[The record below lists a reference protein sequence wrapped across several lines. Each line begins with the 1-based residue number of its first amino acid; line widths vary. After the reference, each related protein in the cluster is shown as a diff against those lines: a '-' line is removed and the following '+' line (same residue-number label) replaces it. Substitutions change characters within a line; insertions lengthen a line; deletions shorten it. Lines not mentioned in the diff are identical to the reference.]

1 MPLEPSRFRGRFFCV
16 KSDIRAYSQLF
27 TRKANEFMEIKD
39 LKLTRGALEK
49 GKPAEILFFDDV
61 EYWSCDRFVEE
72 MQYIEDWIQPSEIR
86 IYVNSTGGS
95 VVEGMKVFS
104 KILNCKYPTSTY
116 IAGIAASMGSV
127 IWAAGQKL
135 YMNDYSLLM
144 IHNPW
149 MQEGDSGDPND
160 QQIIEAFKKQ
170 IMTVY
175 CKRFGMS
182 EDKVSEI
189 MDGKPGCDGTF
200 LTASDAVE
208 QGFIPATHV
217 IETSQVI
224 RDRIAA
230 AINGNRDNESIR
242 AIMSLAVKE
251 NYQSAEKQAISEKE
265 PKNGDSINS
274 QSNKKNMDELKV
286 VASQLGIQGDV
297 SLEKISDAIVQLNQA
312 KNDLKQ
318 ANDELTSVKN
328 ELNDLKIKHEAEKA
342 TSASLQ
348 KTLDET
354 KAELQAYKDK
364 EEQQRVEEI
373 NAMVDGAIADGKISA
388 ESKENWVNMAMQNFD
403 LVKSSLEGIKGRDQI
418 SKEIANDPKNQE
430 EAKKAAIT
438 EAEKVQAKVKELV
451 GDFKFRTLDDLK

>member
-1 MPLEPSRFRGRFFCV
+1 
-16 KSDIRAYSQLF
+16 
-27 TRKANEFMEIKD
+27 MEIKD

-61 EYWSCDRFVEE
+61 EFWSCDRFVEE
-72 MQYIEDWIQPSEIR
+72 MQYIEDWVQPSEIK
-86 IYVNSTGGS
+86 IYINSTGGS

-104 KILNCKYPTSTY
+104 KIMNCKYPTSTY
-116 IAGIAASMGSV
+116 IAGIAASMGSI

-149 MQEGDSGDPND
+149 MQMDEGDPND
-160 QQIIEAFKKQ
+160 QQIIDAFKKQ

-182 EDKVSEI
+182 EDKVREI

-230 AINGNRDNESIR
+230 AVKGNSDSDSVK

-251 NYQSAEKQAISEKE
+251 NYQNPEKQAISQKE
-265 PKNGDSINS
+265 PKIEDNINS
-274 QSNKKNMDELKV
+274 QNRKVMNDELKV

-312 KNDLKQ
+312 KNDLKK
-318 ANDELTSVKN
+318 ANDELASVKS

-348 KTLDET
+348 KSLDET
-354 KAELQAYKDK
+354 KAELQTYKDK
-364 EEQQRVEEI
+364 EEEQRLADI
-373 NAMVDGAIADGKISA
+373 NSMVDGAIADGKISA
-388 ESKENWVNMAMQNFD
+388 ESKENWVNMAKQNFE
-403 LVKSSLEGIKGRDQI
+403 LVKSSLDAIKGRDQI

-438 EAEKVQAKVKELV
+438 EAEKIQAKVTELV
-451 GDFKFRTLDDLK
+451 GEGFKFHTLDDLK

>member
-1 MPLEPSRFRGRFFCV
+1 
-16 KSDIRAYSQLF
+16 
-27 TRKANEFMEIKD
+27 MEIKD

-72 MQYIEDWIQPSEIR
+72 MQYIEDWVQPSEIK
-86 IYVNSTGGS
+86 ILINSTGGS

-149 MQEGDSGDPND
+149 MQMDGDDPND

-170 IMTVY
+170 LITVY

-182 EDKVSEI
+182 EDKVREI

-230 AINGNRDNESIR
+230 AVKGNSDSEIVK
-242 AIMSLAVKE
+242 AIMSLAVE
-251 NYQSAEKQAISEKE
+251 GNYQTDGKQAISEKE
-265 PKNGDSINS
+265 PKIADNINS
-274 QSNKKNMDELKV
+274 QSNKKNMNDELKV

-312 KNDLKQ
+312 KNDLKK
-318 ANDELTSVKN
+318 ANDDLASVKS

-342 TSASLQ
+342 TNASLQ
-348 KTLDET
+348 KSLDET
-354 KAELQAYKDK
+354 KAELQTYKDK
-364 EEQQRVEEI
+364 EEAQRLEDI
-373 NAMVDGAIADGKISA
+373 NSMVDGAIADGKISA
-388 ESKENWVNMAMQNFD
+388 ESKENWVSMAKQNFD
-403 LVKSSLEGIKGRDQI
+403 LVKSSLDAIKGRDQI
-418 SKEIANDPKNQE
+418 SKEIANDPKNHE
-430 EAKKAAIT
+430 EAKKAALT
-438 EAEKVQAKVKELV
+438 EAEKIQAKVNELV
-451 GDFKFRTLDDLK
+451 GEGFKFRTLEDLK

>member
-1 MPLEPSRFRGRFFCV
+1 
-16 KSDIRAYSQLF
+16 
-27 TRKANEFMEIKD
+27 MEIKD

-72 MQYIEDWIQPSEIR
+72 MQYIEDWVQPSEIK
-86 IYVNSTGGS
+86 ILINSTGGS

-149 MQEGDSGDPND
+149 MQMDGDDPND

-170 IMTVY
+170 LITVY

-182 EDKVSEI
+182 EDKVREI

-230 AINGNRDNESIR
+230 AVKGNSDSEIVK
-242 AIMSLAVKE
+242 AIMSLAVE
-251 NYQSAEKQAISEKE
+251 GNYQTDGKQAISEKE
-265 PKNGDSINS
+265 PKIADNINS
-274 QSNKKNMDELKV
+274 QSNIKNMNDELKV

-312 KNDLKQ
+312 KNDLKK
-318 ANDELTSVKN
+318 ANDDLASVKN

-354 KAELQAYKDK
+354 KAELQTYKDK
-364 EEQQRVEEI
+364 EEAQRLEDI
-373 NAMVDGAIADGKISA
+373 NSMVDGAIADGKISA
-388 ESKENWVNMAMQNFD
+388 ESKENWVNMAKQNFD
-403 LVKSSLEGIKGRDQI
+403 LVKSSLDAIKGRDQI
-418 SKEIANDPKNQE
+418 SKEIANDSKNKE
-430 EAKKAAIT
+430 DAKKAALT
-438 EAEKVQAKVKELV
+438 EAEKIQAKVNELV
-451 GDFKFRTLDDLK
+451 GEGFKFRTLEDLK

>member
-1 MPLEPSRFRGRFFCV
+1 M
-16 KSDIRAYSQLF
+16 D
-27 TRKANEFMEIKD
+27 IKD

-86 IYVNSTGGS
+86 IFINSTGGS

-149 MQEGDSGDPND
+149 MQMNDEDPND

-170 IMTVY
+170 IVTVY
-175 CKRFGMS
+175 CKRFGFD
-182 EDKVSEI
+182 EAKVKEI

-200 LTASDAVE
+200 LTAEDAVA
-208 QGFIPATHV
+208 QGFIPVTHV

-230 AINGNRDNESIR
+230 AVKGNSDSESVK

-251 NYQSAEKQAISEKE
+251 NYQSPEKQAISEKE
-265 PKNGDSINS
+265 PKIEGNINS
-274 QSNKKNMDELKV
+274 QKNSKNMNEELKV
-286 VASQLGIQGDV
+286 VASQLGIQGDA

-312 KNDLKQ
+312 KNDLKK
-318 ANDELTSVKN
+318 ANDELASVKS

-342 TSASLQ
+342 TNASLQ

-354 KAELQAYKDK
+354 KNELQSYKDK
-364 EEQQRVEEI
+364 EEEQRLADI

-388 ESKENWVNMAMQNFD
+388 ESKENWVNMAKQNFE
-403 LVKSSLEGIKGRDQI
+403 LVKSSLEAIKGRDQI
-418 SKEIANDPKNQE
+418 SKEIADDPGNKK
-430 EAKKAAIT
+430 EAKDAALTDEQKI
-438 EAEKVQAKVKELV
+438 QAKVEEVV
-451 GDFKFRTLDDLK
+451 GKDFQFRTLDYLK